1 MQIFKIKR
9 LHNKKCNLH
18 VISANSNPCG
28 LQQNFQVIQ
37 QSVRRQH
44 LTIAFRRLDKHLINA
59 ARTGSERLVNIVH
72 FSVES
77 AALGHP
83 QLLQPLFGHDRL
95 EADGHRT

>member
-1 MQIFKIKR
+1 MKIIKIE
-9 LHNKKCNLH
+9 LYYTKKYNLH
-18 VISANSNPCG
+18 VIPANSNPCG
-28 LQQNFQVIQ
+28 LQQNFQVVQ

-44 LTIAFRRLDKHLINA
+44 LSIAFRRLDKHLINA

-83 QLLQPLFGHDRL
+83 QLLEPLFGHDRL